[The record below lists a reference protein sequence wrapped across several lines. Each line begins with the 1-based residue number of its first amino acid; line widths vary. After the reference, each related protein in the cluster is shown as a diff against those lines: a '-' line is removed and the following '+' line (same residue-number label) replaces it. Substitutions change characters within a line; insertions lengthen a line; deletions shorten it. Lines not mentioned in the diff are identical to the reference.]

1 MYANSSY
8 SAFPDCYFWRA
19 HYERVLLHRIFA
31 KLACFRDEILPILA
45 INQKTLSWV
54 EGITKNC
61 NGNTDFSNNPHN
73 REKLEDSLISQNN
86 DEILVG
92 RTGLEPATF
101 CTSSRCPNRARLP
114 APELVYF
121 LFRYIA
127 TSSLSL

>member
-19 HYERVLLHRIFA
+19 HYERVLLHRIF
-31 KLACFRDEILPILA
+31 A